1 MQAAA
6 GGGRTYE
13 ANRQSGNTRKNNDGY
28 SFYQGQHASGDGGG
42 GGGGFY
48 GGWQGYDR
56 GANWQGGAQPSYGG
70 SGYAWMK
77 DTAKYYPSGCLL
89 KSDWYMQSVSY
100 STIVNNNNNGYCR
113 ITCHELYTIKL
124 VDFRKNTDMYKDSK
138 VQESFDWNILF

>member
-1 MQAAA
+1 
-6 GGGRTYE
+6 
-13 ANRQSGNTRKNNDGY
+13 
-28 SFYQGQHASGDGGG
+28 
-42 GGGGFY
+42 
-48 GGWQGYDR
+48 
-56 GANWQGGAQPSYGG
+56 
-70 SGYAWMK
+70 MK

-124 VDFRKNTDMYKDSK
+124 GDFRKNTDMYKDSK